1 MNPIFLLV
9 SLCTAQPAGPTSGV
23 LDVLAARSV
32 TFGTPHPYP
41 WAKDHAPLTE
51 GTVLVLQVE
60 PALVVPRQVGVP
72 VLFVGDTPVERIN
85 TGWPSGRLVVLV
97 PGDVDLATAPAWFG
111 STELPERVDE
121 ERGRAELD
129 AALAAGFQPLCPTRL
144 LAVRGPDLL
153 VADSD
158 AFYRAVADLI
168 VTWAPDEAD
177 RARQMQ
183 APSVGR

>member
-1 MNPIFLLV
+1 M
-9 SLCTAQPAGPTSGV
+9 
-23 LDVLAARSV
+23 
-32 TFGTPHPYP
+32 
-41 WAKDHAPLTE
+41 
-51 GTVLVLQVE
+51 
-60 PALVVPRQVGVP
+60 
-72 VLFVGDTPVERIN
+72 
-85 TGWPSGRLVVLV
+85 
-97 PGDVDLATAPAWFG
+97 
-111 STELPERVDE
+111 DE

-144 LAVRGPDLL
+144 LAVRGTDLL